1 MDFQHYNES
10 DLLLSGVLSHLK
22 TIPYTEKNK
31 EWQEWNLKVFKAV
44 FGGGTTN
51 PTILAIRDVSLRF
64 LVENIDFFDLD
75 GEYLK
80 LDRESR
86 EDQIRNNNFAKF
98 NFFKALSLTVR
109 GKFDPKAFAFD
120 YNENFDKFMAKQV
133 VYENKEAAFN
143 PYWLAITNRGDLVT
157 KINVVGQIK
166 TMTHVVL
173 KFLSGKFGDN
183 KPIENLVRTFALHD
197 PSFEDAFVVLADKA
211 SANKKLKMEDWLDWL
226 FKEQP
231 IDKLM
236 KLSKLLQE
244 GKHVLSANI
253 YSELE
258 SAIEYHLFL
267 QCNKE
272 GAVGYTDK
280 TGNEAIP
287 ERLHK
292 KLKV

>member
-173 KFLSGKFGDN
+173 KFLSGKLGDN

-197 PSFEDAFVVLADKA
+197 PSFEDAFVVLADKT
-211 SANKKLKMEDWLDWL
+211 SANKKSKMEELL

-231 IDKLM
+231 IDRLM
-236 KLSKLLQE
+236 RLSKLLQE
-244 GKHVLSANI
+244 GKHILSADT

-280 TGNEAIP
+280 TGNEVIP
-287 ERLHK
+287 EHLHK

>member
-173 KFLSGKFGDN
+173 KFLSGKLGDN

-197 PSFEDAFVVLADKA
+197 PSFEDAFVVLADKT
-211 SANKKLKMEDWLDWL
+211 SANKKSKMEELL

-231 IDKLM
+231 IDRLM
-236 KLSKLLQE
+236 RLSKLLQE
-244 GKHVLSANI
+244 GKHILSADT

>member
-1 MDFQHYNES
+1 MAFQHYNDS

-109 GKFDPKAFAFD
+109 GKFDPKAFAFE

-173 KFLSGKFGDN
+173 KFLSGKLGDN
-183 KPIENLVRTFALHD
+183 KPLENLVRTFALHD
-197 PSFEDAFVVLADKA
+197 PSFEDAFVALADKT
-211 SANKKLKMEDWLDWL
+211 SANKKSKMEELL

-231 IDKLM
+231 IDRLM
-236 KLSKLLQE
+236 RLSKLLQE
-244 GKHVLSANI
+244 GKHILSADT

>member
-31 EWQEWNLKVFKAV
+31 EWQEWNFKVFKAV

-75 GEYLK
+75 GEYMK

-143 PYWLAITNRGDLVT
+143 PYWLAIT

-173 KFLSGKFGDN
+173 KFLSGKLGDN
-183 KPIENLVRTFALHD
+183 KPLENLVRTFALHD
-197 PSFEDAFVVLADKA
+197 PSFEDAFVVLADKT
-211 SANKKLKMEDWLDWL
+211 SANKKSKMEELL

-231 IDKLM
+231 IDRLM
-236 KLSKLLQE
+236 RLSKLLQE
-244 GKHVLSANI
+244 GKHILSADT

>member
-173 KFLSGKFGDN
+173 KFLSGKLGDN
-183 KPIENLVRTFALHD
+183 KPLENLVRTFALHD

-211 SANKKLKMEDWLDWL
+211 SANKKLKMEELL

-231 IDKLM
+231 IDRLM
-236 KLSKLLQE
+236 RLSKLLQE
-244 GKHVLSANI
+244 GKHILSADT

>member
-1 MDFQHYNES
+1 
-10 DLLLSGVLSHLK
+10 
-22 TIPYTEKNK
+22 
-31 EWQEWNLKVFKAV
+31 
-44 FGGGTTN
+44 
-51 PTILAIRDVSLRF
+51 
-64 LVENIDFFDLD
+64 
-75 GEYLK
+75 
-80 LDRESR
+80 
-86 EDQIRNNNFAKF
+86 
-98 NFFKALSLTVR
+98 
-109 GKFDPKAFAFD
+109 
-120 YNENFDKFMAKQV
+120 MAKQV

>member
-86 EDQIRNNNFAKF
+86 EDQIQNNNFAKF

-157 KINVVGQIK
+157 KINAVGQIK

-173 KFLSGKFGDN
+173 KFLSGKLGDN

-197 PSFEDAFVVLADKA
+197 PSFEDAFVVLADKT
-211 SANKKLKMEDWLDWL
+211 SANKKSKMEELL

-231 IDKLM
+231 IDRLM
-236 KLSKLLQE
+236 RLSKLLQE
-244 GKHVLSANI
+244 GKHILSADT

>member
-157 KINVVGQIK
+157 KINAVGQIK

-173 KFLSGKFGDN
+173 KFLSGKLGDN

-197 PSFEDAFVVLADKA
+197 PSFEDAFVVLADKT
-211 SANKKLKMEDWLDWL
+211 SANKKSKMEELL

-231 IDKLM
+231 IDRLM
-236 KLSKLLQE
+236 RLSKLLQE
-244 GKHVLSANI
+244 GKHILSADT

>member
-98 NFFKALSLTVR
+98 NFFKALSLTAR

-120 YNENFDKFMAKQV
+120 YNENFDKFMAKRV

-157 KINVVGQIK
+157 KINVVGQTK

-183 KPIENLVRTFALHD
+183 KPLENLVRTFALHD
-197 PSFEDAFVVLADKA
+197 PSFEDAFVVLADKT
-211 SANKKLKMEDWLDWL
+211 SANKKSKMEELL

-231 IDKLM
+231 IDRLM
-236 KLSKLLQE
+236 RLSKLLQE
-244 GKHVLSANI
+244 EKHILSADT

>member
-1 MDFQHYNES
+1 MDFKHYNES

-98 NFFKALSLTVR
+98 NFFKALSITVR

-143 PYWLAITNRGDLVT
+143 PYWLAITNRGDFVT

-173 KFLSGKFGDN
+173 KFLSGKLGDN

-197 PSFEDAFVVLADKA
+197 PSFEDAFVVLADKT
-211 SANKKLKMEDWLDWL
+211 SANKKSKMEELL

-231 IDKLM
+231 IDRLM
-236 KLSKLLQE
+236 RLSKLLQE
-244 GKHVLSANI
+244 GKHILSADT

-280 TGNEAIP
+280 TGNEVIP

>member
-1 MDFQHYNES
+1 M
-10 DLLLSGVLSHLK
+10 
-22 TIPYTEKNK
+22 
-31 EWQEWNLKVFKAV
+31 
-44 FGGGTTN
+44 
-51 PTILAIRDVSLRF
+51 
-64 LVENIDFFDLD
+64 D

-157 KINVVGQIK
+157 KINAVGQIK

-173 KFLSGKFGDN
+173 KFLSGKLGDN

-197 PSFEDAFVVLADKA
+197 PSFEDAFVVLADKT
-211 SANKKLKMEDWLDWL
+211 SANKKSKMEELL

-231 IDKLM
+231 IDRLM
-236 KLSKLLQE
+236 RLSKLLQE
-244 GKHVLSANI
+244 GKHILSADT

>member
-1 MDFQHYNES
+1 M
-10 DLLLSGVLSHLK
+10 
-22 TIPYTEKNK
+22 
-31 EWQEWNLKVFKAV
+31 
-44 FGGGTTN
+44 
-51 PTILAIRDVSLRF
+51 
-64 LVENIDFFDLD
+64 D

-173 KFLSGKFGDN
+173 KFLSGKLGDN
-183 KPIENLVRTFALHD
+183 KPLENLVRTFALHD

-211 SANKKLKMEDWLDWL
+211 SANKKIKMEDWIDWL

-236 KLSKLLQE
+236 RLNKLLQK
-244 GKHVLSANI
+244 GKHVLSADI

>member
-1 MDFQHYNES
+1 MDFKHYNES

-143 PYWLAITNRGDLVT
+143 PYWLAITNRGDFVT

-173 KFLSGKFGDN
+173 KFLSGKLGDN

-197 PSFEDAFVVLADKA
+197 PSFEDAFVVLADKT
-211 SANKKLKMEDWLDWL
+211 SANKKSKMEELL

-231 IDKLM
+231 IDRLM
-236 KLSKLLQE
+236 RLSKLLQE
-244 GKHVLSANI
+244 GKHILSADT

-280 TGNEAIP
+280 TGNEVIP

>member
-157 KINVVGQIK
+157 KINAVGQIK

-173 KFLSGKFGDN
+173 KFLSGKLGDN

-197 PSFEDAFVVLADKA
+197 PSFEDAFVVLADKT
-211 SANKKLKMEDWLDWL
+211 SANKKSKMEELL

-231 IDKLM
+231 IDRLM
-236 KLSKLLQE
+236 RLSKLLQE
-244 GKHVLSANI
+244 GKHILSADT

-280 TGNEAIP
+280 TGNEVIP

>member
-75 GEYLK
+75 SEYLK

-157 KINVVGQIK
+157 KINVVGQTK

-173 KFLSGKFGDN
+173 KFLSGKLGDN
-183 KPIENLVRTFALHD
+183 KPLENLVRTFALHD
-197 PSFEDAFVVLADKA
+197 PSFEDAFVMLADKA
-211 SANKKLKMEDWLDWL
+211 SANKKLKMEELL

-231 IDKLM
+231 IDRLM
-236 KLSKLLQE
+236 RLSKLLQE
-244 GKHVLSANI
+244 GKHILSADT

>member
-31 EWQEWNLKVFKAV
+31 EWQEWNLKVFQAV

-173 KFLSGKFGDN
+173 KFLSGKLGDN

-197 PSFEDAFVVLADKA
+197 PSFEDAFVVLADKT
-211 SANKKLKMEDWLDWL
+211 SANKKSKMEELL

-231 IDKLM
+231 IDRLM
-236 KLSKLLQE
+236 RLSKLLQE
-244 GKHVLSANI
+244 GKHILSADT

-258 SAIEYHLFL
+258 SAIEYYLFL

>member
-173 KFLSGKFGDN
+173 KFLSGKLGDN

-197 PSFEDAFVVLADKA
+197 PSFEDAFVVLADKT
-211 SANKKLKMEDWLDWL
+211 SANKKSKMEELL

-231 IDKLM
+231 IDRLM
-236 KLSKLLQE
+236 RLSKLLQE
-244 GKHVLSANI
+244 GKHILSADT

-280 TGNEAIP
+280 TGNEVIP

>member
-157 KINVVGQIK
+157 KINAVGQIK
-166 TMTHVVL
+166 TMTHIVL
-173 KFLSGKFGDN
+173 KFLSGKLGDN

-197 PSFEDAFVVLADKA
+197 PSFEDAFVVLADKT
-211 SANKKLKMEDWLDWL
+211 SANKKSKMEELL

-231 IDKLM
+231 IDRLM
-236 KLSKLLQE
+236 RLSKLLQE
-244 GKHVLSANI
+244 GKHILSADT

>member
-10 DLLLSGVLSHLK
+10 DLLLSGVLSHFK

-173 KFLSGKFGDN
+173 KFLSGKLGDN

-197 PSFEDAFVVLADKA
+197 PSFEDAFVVLADKT
-211 SANKKLKMEDWLDWL
+211 SANKKSKMEELL

-231 IDKLM
+231 IDRLM
-236 KLSKLLQE
+236 RLSKLLQE
-244 GKHVLSANI
+244 GKHILSADT

-280 TGNEAIP
+280 TGNEVIP

>member
-31 EWQEWNLKVFKAV
+31 EWQKWNLKVFKAV

-173 KFLSGKFGDN
+173 KFLSGKLGDN

-197 PSFEDAFVVLADKA
+197 PSFEDAFVVLADKT
-211 SANKKLKMEDWLDWL
+211 SANKKSKMEELL

-231 IDKLM
+231 IDRLM
-236 KLSKLLQE
+236 RLSKLLQE
-244 GKHVLSANI
+244 GKHILSADT

-280 TGNEAIP
+280 TGNEVIP

>member
-173 KFLSGKFGDN
+173 KFLSGKLGDN

-197 PSFEDAFVVLADKA
+197 PSFEDAFVVLADKT
-211 SANKKLKMEDWLDWL
+211 SANKKSKWKNCCLRNNQL
-226 FKEQP
+226 
-231 IDKLM
+231 ID
-236 KLSKLLQE
+236 
-244 GKHVLSANI
+244 
-253 YSELE
+253 
-258 SAIEYHLFL
+258 
-267 QCNKE
+267 
-272 GAVGYTDK
+272 
-280 TGNEAIP
+280 
-287 ERLHK
+287 
-292 KLKV
+292 

>member
-86 EDQIRNNNFAKF
+86 EDQIQNNNFAKF

-157 KINVVGQIK
+157 KINAVGQTK

-173 KFLSGKFGDN
+173 KFLSGKLGDN
-183 KPIENLVRTFALHD
+183 KPLENLVRTFALHD
-197 PSFEDAFVVLADKA
+197 PSFEDAFVALADTT
-211 SANKKLKMEDWLDWL
+211 SANKKSKMEELL

-231 IDKLM
+231 IDRLM
-236 KLSKLLQE
+236 RLSKLLQE
-244 GKHVLSANI
+244 GKHILSADT

-272 GAVGYTDK
+272 GAVGYTNK

>member
-157 KINVVGQIK
+157 KINAVGQTK

-173 KFLSGKFGDN
+173 KFLSGKLGDN
-183 KPIENLVRTFALHD
+183 KPLENLVRTFALHD
-197 PSFEDAFVVLADKA
+197 PSFEDAFVALADKTI
-211 SANKKLKMEDWLDWL
+211 ANKKSKMEELL

-231 IDKLM
+231 IDRLM
-236 KLSKLLQE
+236 RLSKLLQE
-244 GKHVLSANI
+244 GKHILSADT